1 MALQKIDPTK
11 IFKTCSTLDP
21 AIDKEATGKEG
32 MENFEKSYDM
42 KFLKFKEG
50 EFPTIFHIKNIL
62 SSDEAK
68 IKQAHMK
75 ITFPEAN
82 GELKG
87 IKLVDNK
94 PKIEQVNSQEMLVKY
109 FNDSVD
115 NAEENGVVFP
125 LKADNISFTI
135 VQEIGTLVMLRTQ
148 LGENFRESLGL

>member
-11 IFKTCSTLDP
+11 IFKTCSVLDP
-21 AIDKEATGKEG
+21 AIDKEATGEEG
-32 MENFEKSYDM
+32 MASFEKSYDM

-68 IKQAHMK
+68 IKQAHLK
-75 ITFPEAN
+75 ITFPEIK

-87 IKLVDNK
+87 AKIGEVK
-94 PKIEQVNSQEMLVKY
+94 PKVEQVNSQEMLVKY
-109 FNDSVD
+109 FNDAID
-115 NAEENGVVFP
+115 CAEENNVIFP
-125 LKADNISFTI
+125 IKADNISFTI

-148 LGENFRESLGL
+148 LGENFRESLGY